1 MINGNTKHPLGMLN
15 DKKYREHSIKNLN
28 SNLKYPD
35 ILVSF
40 LTDNMDIANRYN
52 GNINFSVP
60 NSMEKDSVQI
70 LRHNQENLSIKI
82 NNYWSS
88 EIFIQSSNKES
99 ITFIDDKL
107 EKLSEILDS

>member
-1 MINGNTKHPLGMLN
+1 MMNSTEHPLGMLN
-15 DKKYREHSIKNLN
+15 NKKYRDYSIKNLN
-28 SNLKYPD
+28 SKYPD

-60 NSMEKDSVQI
+60 NSMKKESVSI
-70 LRHNQENLSIKI
+70 LRNNIENLSIGL
-82 NNYWSS
+82 NSFWSS

-99 ITFIDDKL
+99 ISFIDDKL

>member
-1 MINGNTKHPLGMLN
+1 MINGNTKHPLEMLN
-15 DKKYREHSIKNLN
+15 DKKYREHSIRNLN
-28 SNLKYPD
+28 SKYPD

-70 LRHNQENLSIKI
+70 LRNNIENLSIKI

-88 EIFIQSSNKES
+88 DIFIQSSNKES

>member
-1 MINGNTKHPLGMLN
+1 MMNSTEHPLGMLN
-15 DKKYREHSIKNLN
+15 NKKYREHSIKNLN
-28 SNLKYPD
+28 STYPD

-60 NSMEKDSVQI
+60 NKMKKESVKI
-70 LRHNQENLSIKI
+70 FRHNTENLSILQ
-82 NNYWSS
+82 NSFLYS
-88 EIFIQSSNKES
+88 EIFIQSSSKQS
-99 ITFIDDKL
+99 ISFIDDKL

>member
-1 MINGNTKHPLGMLN
+1 MMNSTEHPLEMLN
-15 DKKYREHSIKNLN
+15 NKKYREHSIRFQ
-28 SNLKYPD
+28 NLKYPD

-52 GNINFSVP
+52 GSVNFSVP
-60 NSMEKDSVQI
+60 NSMKKKSVQI
-70 LRHNQENLSIKI
+70 LRNDAKNFSIVL
-82 NNYWSS
+82 NSFGSS

-99 ITFIDDKL
+99 ISFIDDKL

>member
-1 MINGNTKHPLGMLN
+1 MMNSTEHPLGMLN
-15 DKKYREHSIKNLN
+15 NKKYREYSIRNLN
-28 SNLKYPD
+28 SKYPD

-40 LTDNMDIANRYN
+40 LTDNMDIANRYD

-60 NSMEKDSVQI
+60 NKMNKESVKI
-70 LRHNQENLSIKI
+70 LRNNTELLSIVP
-82 NNYWSS
+82 NSFLYS

-99 ITFIDDKL
+99 ISFIDDKL